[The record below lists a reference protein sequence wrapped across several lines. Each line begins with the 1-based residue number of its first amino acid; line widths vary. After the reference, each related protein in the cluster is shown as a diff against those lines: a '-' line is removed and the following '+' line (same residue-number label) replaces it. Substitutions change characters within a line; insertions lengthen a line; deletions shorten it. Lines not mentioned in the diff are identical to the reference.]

1 MEIRPIPSSSGRP
14 PVPIPSSTAS
24 IRQALIDMAT
34 EGAAVLAISQDLEEL
49 FEISNRIA
57 VICEGRM
64 SDAQPAENVTVEE
77 IGLLMAGVGSDG
89 EKAHAD

>member
-1 MEIRPIPSSSGRP
+1 MALIAG
-14 PVPIPSSTAS
+14 STAS

-77 IGLLMAGVGSDG
+77 IGLLMAGVGPDG